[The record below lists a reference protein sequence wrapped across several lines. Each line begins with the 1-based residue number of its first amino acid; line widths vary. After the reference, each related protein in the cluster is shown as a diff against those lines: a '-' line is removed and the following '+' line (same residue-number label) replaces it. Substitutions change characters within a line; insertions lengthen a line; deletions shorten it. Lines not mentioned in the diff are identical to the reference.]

1 MQENPMML
9 MTLQQRIDILV
20 RLGNYMK
27 ENEDTWQIAKRKALV
42 NNNWFIE
49 EFVELAINNIVQH
62 LLQPEALYK
71 LADTYAIPDA
81 QPNPKKVGVV
91 MAGNIPL
98 VGFHDFL
105 CVFLS
110 GHIALIKPSSK
121 DEALITQLVNALH
134 QWAPETELTVAI
146 LPLLKNCEAYIA
158 TGSNNS
164 SRYFE
169 AYFSK
174 FPHIIRK
181 NRTSVALLSG
191 KESTAELEALADD
204 IYQYFGL
211 GCRNVTK
218 LYVPQ
223 GYDFVPLINALRK
236 YSRLTDHNKFKN
248 NYDYQLA
255 AKIINNEY
263 YMTDGTILL
272 IENKSPFAP
281 ISQVHYEYYI
291 NADEVLQQLSGDE
304 AIQCVTGT
312 AALPFGGA
320 QTPGICDF
328 ADGVDTMAFLMEL
341 GIMN

>member
-27 ENEDTWQIAKRKALV
+27 ENDEAWQIAKRKAYV
-42 NNNWFIE
+42 TNNWFIE
-49 EFVELAINNIVQH
+49 EFVDLAINNIVQQ
-62 LLQPEALYK
+62 LLQPEALSK
-71 LADTYAIPDA
+71 MAATYAIPDA
-81 QPNPKKVGVV
+81 QPNPKRVGIV

-110 GHIALIKPSSK
+110 GHIALIKTSSK
-121 DEALITQLVNALH
+121 DEALMNQLINVLH
-134 QWAPETELTVAI
+134 QWAPETEQTVAI
-146 LPLLKNCEAYIA
+146 LPMLKNCEAYIA

-223 GYDFVPLINALRK
+223 DYDFVPLINALRK
-236 YSRLTDHNKFKN
+236 YSHLSDHNKFKN

-255 AKIINNEY
+255 ARIINNEY

-281 ISQVHYEYYI
+281 ISQVHYEFYK
-291 NADEVLQQLSGDE
+291 NAGDVLNQLSGDE
-304 AIQCVTGT
+304 SIQCVTGT
-312 AALPFGGA
+312 AQIPFGGA

-328 ADGVDTMAFLMEL
+328 ADGVDTMKFLMEL
-341 GIMN
+341 GK

>member
-1 MQENPMML
+1 MML
-9 MTLQQRIDILV
+9 MTLQQRINILV
-20 RLGNYMK
+20 RLGNYMQ
-27 ENEDTWQIAKRKALV
+27 ENDEAWQSAKRKAFV

-49 EFVELAINNIVQH
+49 DFVDLAVNNIVQQ
-62 LLQPEALYK
+62 LLQPEALHQLAASYK
-71 LADTYAIPDA
+71 IPDTLPA
-81 QPNPKKVGVV
+81 PKKVGIV

-121 DEALITQLVNALH
+121 DEALITQLVNLLH
-134 QWAPETELTVAI
+134 QWEPATQQTVAI

-181 NRTSVALLSG
+181 NRTSVAMLSG
-191 KESTAELEALADD
+191 KESTTELESLADD

-218 LYVPQ
+218 LYVPV

-236 YSRLTDHNKFKN
+236 YSHLTDHNKFKN

-281 ISQVHYEYYI
+281 ISQVHYEYYEQ
-291 NADEVLQQLSGDE
+291 ADDVLQQLSGDE

-312 AALPFGGA
+312 AAIPFGGA

-328 ADGVDTMAFLMEL
+328 ADGVDTMAFLMDL
-341 GIMN
+341 GSGN